1 MCRPSFAASVCE
13 VWPVRCC
20 ALWLLYRWDTYLAE
34 RNFADSLHKSRVR
47 VCAVRIQVDAAEAV
61 TGAPIARQV
70 RAYWAG
76 TMISA
81 ALNILLILA
90 IGSGIGESRD
100 RRPVDNYPGVHEN
113 GGKAGRNA
121 PIDTA

>member
-1 MCRPSFAASVCE
+1 
-13 VWPVRCC
+13 
-20 ALWLLYRWDTYLAE
+20 
-34 RNFADSLHKSRVR
+34 
-47 VCAVRIQVDAAEAV
+47 
-61 TGAPIARQV
+61 
-70 RAYWAG
+70 
-76 TMISA
+76 MISA

-121 PIDTA
+121 PVDTA